1 MTPTLHLRHHT
12 NNRWRFVLSFSPELD
27 WSQLHRDLLNA
38 FPERTWTV
46 RIKQRI
52 GSIVVSRL
60 ASAPRL
66 SHDSLAVVYG
76 RVAQQLNLQGLS
88 LPETPLVSAEI
99 MGEVT
104 KGWKT
109 AVYSALEGLANAVSV
124 SLSISTLLLSF
135 SVFIIG
141 FVGLFIPFSP
151 GIWLLILATALF
163 DFALSLR
170 RPFVV

>member
-12 NNRWRFVLSFSPELD
+12 DNRWRFVLSFSPELD

-38 FPERTWTV
+38 FPESTWSV
-46 RIKQRI
+46 RINQRI
-52 GSIVVSRL
+52 GSIVVSRS
-60 ASAPRL
+60 AAAPRL
-66 SHDSLAVVYG
+66 RQDPLTVVYG

-88 LPETPLVSAEI
+88 LSETPLVSTEI
-99 MGEVT
+99 MGEVS

-109 AVYSALEGLANAVSV
+109 VVDSALKGLANAVSV

-135 SVFIIG
+135 PVFIIG
-141 FVGLFIPFSP
+141 FIGLFIPFSP
-151 GIWLLILATALF
+151 GIWLLILASVLF

>member
-12 NNRWRFVLSFSPELD
+12 DNRWRFVLSFSPELD

-38 FPERTWTV
+38 FPESTWSV
-46 RIKQRI
+46 RINQRI
-52 GSIVVSRL
+52 GSIVVSRS
-60 ASAPRL
+60 AAAPRL
-66 SHDSLAVVYG
+66 RQDPLTVVYG

-88 LPETPLVSAEI
+88 LSETPLVSTEI
-99 MGEVT
+99 MGEVS

-109 AVYSALEGLANAVSV
+109 VVDSALKGLANAVSV

-135 SVFIIG
+135 PVFIIG
-141 FVGLFIPFSP
+141 VIGLFIPFSP
-151 GIWLLILATALF
+151 GIWLLILASVLF

>member
-12 NNRWRFVLSFSPELD
+12 DNRWRFVLSCSPDLD
-27 WSQLHRDLLNA
+27 WSQLHRCLLKT
-38 FPERTWTV
+38 FPERSWTV
-46 RIKQRI
+46 RINQRI
-52 GSIVVSRL
+52 GSVVISRL

-66 SHDSLAVVYG
+66 SQDSLTVVYG
-76 RVAQQLNLQGLS
+76 RVAQQMNLQGLS
-88 LPETPLVSAEI
+88 LPETPLVSTEI
-99 MGEVT
+99 MGEVS
-104 KGWKT
+104 KGSKT
-109 AVYSALEGLANAVSV
+109 AIYSALEGLANAVSV

-141 FVGLFIPFSP
+141 FIALFIPFFP

-163 DFALSLR
+163 DFAISLR

>member
-12 NNRWRFVLSFSPELD
+12 DNRWRFVLSFSPELD

-38 FPERTWTV
+38 FPERTWSV
-46 RIKQRI
+46 RINQRI
-52 GSIVVSRL
+52 GSIVVSRS
-60 ASAPRL
+60 AAAPRL
-66 SHDSLAVVYG
+66 RQDPLTVVYG

-88 LPETPLVSAEI
+88 LSETPLVSTEI
-99 MGEVT
+99 MGEVS

-109 AVYSALEGLANAVSV
+109 VVDSALKGLANAVSV

-135 SVFIIG
+135 PVFIVGVI
-141 FVGLFIPFSP
+141 GLFIPFSP
-151 GIWLLILATALF
+151 GIWLLILASVLF

>member
-12 NNRWRFVLSFSPELD
+12 DNRWRFVLSFSPELD

-38 FPERTWTV
+38 FPESTWSV
-46 RIKQRI
+46 RINQRI
-52 GSIVVSRL
+52 GSIVVSRS
-60 ASAPRL
+60 AAAPRL
-66 SHDSLAVVYG
+66 RQDPLTVVYG

-88 LPETPLVSAEI
+88 LSETPLVSTEI
-99 MGEVT
+99 MGEVS

-109 AVYSALEGLANAVSV
+109 VVDSALEGLANAVSV

-135 SVFIIG
+135 PVFIVGVI
-141 FVGLFIPFSP
+141 GLFIPFSP
-151 GIWLLILATALF
+151 GIWLLILASVLF